1 MFCSWTMAIASVSL
15 CRKTGR
21 QRAKIRSN
29 IFFVCLFRIL
39 YAIVSFQRLRTVSF
53 ILFLVSSIFF
63 FIFYFNLS
71 TGAGELGT
79 LRQQFY
85 SQSYHLERLQNE
97 IIGNNYIGEGKI
109 RILHYLDINIRMQ
122 SLKNSETECRA
133 NLLSLQQKLKF
144 NGLKGNEKNLQ
155 FVYCRS

>member
-1 MFCSWTMAIASVSL
+1 M
-15 CRKTGR
+15 
-21 QRAKIRSN
+21 
-29 IFFVCLFRIL
+29 
-39 YAIVSFQRLRTVSF
+39 
-53 ILFLVSSIFF
+53 
-63 FIFYFNLS
+63 
-71 TGAGELGT
+71 GT

-97 IIGNNYIGEGKI
+97 IIGNNYIEEGKI